1 MLQCGNCA
9 FFIDI
14 ATYTFA
20 PFQTFFRAIGSLNDV
35 PVPIG
40 MPERFYDGRI
50 LISAVNAE
58 SLFLSDIRASRIFY
72 LLPFPV
78 SMRSHIGII
87 VFMCISAVFAGIQS
101 IALLYARGRNDGFG
115 IVVSRVR
122 ERYTVSRD
130 FRYSV
135 FVRKIFF
142 AARAIPVFFI
152 PVRRTCGIGCLPANH
167 NVCMYGIR
175 AGIGRSF
182 IAVLTACRKNYC
194 T

>member
-101 IALLYARGRNDGFG
+101 IAPFGTSRFDDSCIFEIVRNRIGE
-115 IVVSRVR
+115 IVFIRL
-122 ERYTVSRD
+122 
-130 FRYSV
+130 FAV
-135 FVRKIFF
+135 F
-142 AARAIPVFFI
+142 
-152 PVRRTCGIGCLPANH
+152 
-167 NVCMYGIR
+167 
-175 AGIGRSF
+175 AGI
-182 IAVLTACRKNYC
+182 
-194 T
+194 